1 MKRERERDL
10 LEIEIARRCGSVEDA
25 PAAHPCYPS
34 IKGAQKMMTSQK
46 GKDAADAALAAFLQ
60 DDEEGTQQS
69 AAFEEGATQEV
80 GFNG

>member
-1 MKRERERDL
+1 
-10 LEIEIARRCGSVEDA
+10 
-25 PAAHPCYPS
+25 
-34 IKGAQKMMTSQK
+34 MMTSQK